1 MDLKR
6 RSQIG
11 VKHVV
16 NEEERDAFFSHI
28 VIP

>member
-11 VKHVV
+11 VKHVANV
-16 NEEERDAFFSHI
+16 EERGPFFSRI